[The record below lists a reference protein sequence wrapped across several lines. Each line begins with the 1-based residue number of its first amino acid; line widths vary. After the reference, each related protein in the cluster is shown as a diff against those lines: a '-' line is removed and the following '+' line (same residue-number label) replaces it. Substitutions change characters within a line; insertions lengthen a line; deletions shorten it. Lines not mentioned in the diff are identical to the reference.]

1 MNTPA
6 DPSRSFT
13 VEERVERCAD
23 LMARGLWITRTTA
36 KQLAAEWGVSKTTVE
51 HYACEASRRVRADRG
66 TLDQVR
72 DGQLARLE
80 MIVMQAI
87 AKKEF
92 RTAVA
97 AIEAAA
103 KISGTLAAQKHEV
116 TGVLLSAAWLELRG
130 RIMEALEPFPDARI
144 ALLQALAG
152 GGTIAGELPPAA
164 APASP
169 VDAQETPTTD
179 AEEP

>member
-1 MNTPA
+1 MTEA
-6 DPSRSFT
+6 RAT
-13 VEERVERCAD
+13 VEERVEHIAD
-23 LMARGLWITRTTA
+23 LMSRGLWITRTTA
-36 KQLAAEWGVSKTTVE
+36 KQLAAEWGVAKTTVE
-51 HYACEASRRVRADRG
+51 HYAAEASRRVRADRG

-87 AKKEF
+87 SKKEF

-116 TGVLLSAAWLELRG
+116 SGVLLSAAWLELRG
-130 RIMEALEPFPDARI
+130 RIMDALAPVPDART
-144 ALLQALAG
+144 ALLRALAAG
-152 GGTIAGELPPAA
+152 GDAAAELPPAD
-164 APASP
+164 PDP
-169 VDAQETPTTD
+169 GQGR
-179 AEEP
+179 